1 MVKRE
6 KVVVVLLLVTIILS
20 ILSVVVTLAT
30 PGTAS
35 AQNDAEKISITE
47 DDSSG
52 FASFEIEPRP
62 NTGG

>member
-20 ILSVVVTLAT
+20 ILSVVVTLAI

-35 AQNDAEKISITE
+35 ADNNAETISITE
-47 DDSSG
+47 DDSVG
-52 FASFEIEPRP
+52 IASFEIEPRP
-62 NTGG
+62 DAGG